1 MFQEVKVYFTNDFT
15 REMVEWAYN
24 KVREPDCHYMIEI
37 HYEYN
42 GCLEIYC
49 IDGSKSPSDIILNP
63 YVAGHDCYHYEP
75 YDG

>member
-42 GCLEIYC
+42 GQLEILLY
-49 IDGSKSPSDIILNP
+49 
-63 YVAGHDCYHYEP
+63 
-75 YDG
+75 

>member
-1 MFQEVKVYFTNDFT
+1 
-15 REMVEWAYN
+15 MVEWAYN
-24 KVREPDCHYMIEI
+24 KVREPDCHHMIEI

-42 GCLEIYC
+42 GQLEIYC
-49 IDGSKSPSDIILNP
+49 IDGSKSPRDIILHP